1 MLGQQSLVF
10 KYTIFNS
17 WGNIIYKVWAF
28 IQESI
33 QHTGPAFIFY
43 FIFI

>member
-1 MLGQQSLVF
+1 MLGLQLFVF
-10 KYTIFNS
+10 KYTNFNS